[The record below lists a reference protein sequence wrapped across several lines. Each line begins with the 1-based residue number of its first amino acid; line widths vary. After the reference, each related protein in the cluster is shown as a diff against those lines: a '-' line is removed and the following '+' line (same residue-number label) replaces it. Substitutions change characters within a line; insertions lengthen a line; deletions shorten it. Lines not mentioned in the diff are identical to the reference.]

1 MVKEFDLVHNLKSI
15 MGGNSRHQELE
26 VAGHTVSTAS
36 KNSVLNASVWLAFS
50 FLAVQ
55 DPSLN
60 GANYC

>member
-15 MGGNSRHQELE
+15 MGRNSRHQKLE
-26 VAGHTVSTAS
+26 VAGQIVSTAG
-36 KNSVLNASVWLAFS
+36 KNSALNASVWLAFS
-50 FLAVQ
+50 FLAFQ

>member
-1 MVKEFDLVHNLKSI
+1 
-15 MGGNSRHQELE
+15 MGGNLRHQKLE

-36 KNSVLNASVWLAFS
+36 KTWVVNDSTQIAFS

>member
-1 MVKEFDLVHNLKSI
+1 MVKEFVLVHNLKSI
-15 MGGNSRHQELE
+15 MGGNSRHQKLE

-36 KNSVLNASVWLAFS
+36 KTWVVNASAQLAFS